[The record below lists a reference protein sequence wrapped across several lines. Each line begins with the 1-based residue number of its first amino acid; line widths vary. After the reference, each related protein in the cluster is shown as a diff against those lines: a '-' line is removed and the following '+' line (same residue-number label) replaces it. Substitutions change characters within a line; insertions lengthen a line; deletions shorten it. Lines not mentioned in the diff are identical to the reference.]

1 MKGTE
6 KVLQVWLIKKE
17 VYEQFIFIFLSACRE
32 TLTRFRLTPEKTRKK
47 VQGFR
52 ECRKKVGFE
61 GSPDDMEMFRF
72 EIPFDQP
79 FHFPRS
85 FPRGE
90 DTFVFEAY
98 SPCQEK
104 WENVSFFRS
113 KFAIAST
120 NPLLSWGNSIDFF
133 TIIRFFN
140 RLLRTRLNDEFV
152 ARNKKLLLLAVC
164 FASRDNVFVTRS
176 GK

>member
-1 MKGTE
+1 MSSLFLFFWVPAAK
-6 KVLQVWLIKKE
+6 LSLDFVWHPKKQGKKFKAFASVGKKLVSRGPPMIWKCFALKFPLINHS
-17 VYEQFIFIFLSACRE
+17 I
-32 TLTRFRLTPEKTRKK
+32 
-47 VQGFR
+47 
-52 ECRKKVGFE
+52 
-61 GSPDDMEMFRF
+61 
-72 EIPFDQP
+72 
-79 FHFPRS
+79 FPRS